1 MDIKE
6 QEFTD
11 KLYNDYP
18 VGSGVDN
25 IKIRHDKII
34 EFFAQD
40 LDKRFAEDFGVYVG
54 GDEDGK

>member
-1 MDIKE
+1 MEE

-11 KLYNDYP
+11 KLYRDYP
-18 VGSGVDN
+18 AGSGVDN

-34 EFFAQD
+34 NFFTEALSKKLADD
-40 LDKRFAEDFGVYVG
+40 LNIKTG

>member
-18 VGSGVDN
+18 TGSGVDN

-34 EFFAQD
+34 EFFTQD
-40 LDKRFAEDFGVYVG
+40 WDKKFAEDFGG
-54 GDEDGK
+54 GNNND